1 MGSGHRTALVR
12 ICDPAGRQRGT
23 GFVADDRGTV
33 VTSHEAVAGATRLV
47 LYATDGRS
55 CCVEAA
61 GITELPDLDLALLRT
76 GGLSVLG
83 VEPTPIASRNRIEP
97 GAYVTIA
104 AHGRREARVLGTTPV
119 TYTAHGRTHR
129 IGAAME
135 LALGT
140 DGRDALR
147 LGGAAVGGPVADPE
161 SGAVIAVLGTA
172 LRAGH
177 PAAGLAV
184 PLQIAGAG
192 SPLDAL
198 LRRNATGVPGYGR
211 DLNLAGALHL
221 TAMSLGSADGPA
233 SCPDPVERPDVV
245 AEFTAFTAPG
255 HPSPAPY
262 GPAVVL
268 GLVGAPGTGRT
279 TELAALAARR
289 ALGSVPAPT
298 LWLRGADLLADDTSV
313 ADAIAR
319 VLRRSS
325 RIAGAAGARGDLAS
339 ATPERVARLA
349 EESGSPLLVLLD
361 GPEEMPPVLAHGL
374 ARWTAG
380 TVGWLRGNGARLVVA
395 CTPEHWETAGAFCP
409 PGALHHP
416 ARPAGRLPSA
426 VRLGD
431 FTASQAE
438 RARERYAIPPDAL
451 TPGHDRHPLTLRLL
465 AEVREALPGDVAGQP
480 GTDDVFGAHLDL
492 MCLRVAVRIAAVSG
506 TAPGGTAVRRLA
518 ARVAGQIH
526 EAARRCL
533 GPGQGELDGAAFE
546 EVFPWRTGWASA
558 VLTEGLLVPA
568 GTGYRFAHEEL
579 GDWVQGAHL
588 DLDAALHALVHR
600 WHAEERAGEELTSGT
615 GARVASPA
623 SEPRVPQPRRPR
635 AGRGRGTVAEAGAVK
650 GPRVGRGWKPAPEP
664 AVEAAAKK
672 RRDGGS
678 RVPAADAAA
687 EAEAGAGARRGF
699 GCAPEPGVRPGA
711 EGRAARGGV
720 PVRDGAVAGR
730 VEAGISRVPGPEA
743 GGRGGVPAGDG
754 AVTAG
759 ARGGF
764 GSAPGLEAGAV
775 ETWRAGDGRA
785 LAPDA
790 VAEAGTQEGLSRA
803 IEPRVGRGH
812 VTVRDAAAEAGPGAG
827 AAAGPQGELGGLPAP
842 AAGPRILP
850 VPRHRSGPVIQA
862 LLLLGRRR
870 GPGALAHRLADLI
883 EALDRL
889 SPGPEARADVPH
901 DARWWAA
908 HLLSE
913 TLLRVPDARP
923 HLGVLRLLAGRVVR
937 RAGSPGA
944 YAEFGPWFW
953 RRLRLPEADR
963 IDLLRRLVPA
973 DGPRRADPRGEG
985 DRICDA
991 HDDGDGRE
999 RFLDAVARRLAAQPR
1014 TVQPLLCDW
1023 FGDERPLPAEEGLA
1037 MRPTVADAA
1046 QALLYARRDLAVDDL
1061 TDALVST
1068 AHPRAEELLTALA
1081 EDEPSALC
1089 RAVDRWSRDEDRP
1102 ARRAAAASYAPV
1114 TAAHVTLDADRGLLR
1129 GAALALLSR
1138 PADASL
1144 HGAALTLLV
1153 QDPLSR
1159 DRHLPQA
1166 LRAFV
1171 AGEPHL
1177 PAGALVAALPSHS
1190 RQVLTALRERLTR
1203 PDDGAGE
1210 VLCSLAGIDAPALA
1224 LHTAG
1229 LVRAYIDSHPDDTVH
1244 AAAYIDRR
1252 LEHGPAARA
1261 LLLPLV
1267 TGLLRDRPVPPPV
1280 RGALAGVLAAPGS
1293 PASGQLR
1300 EELLEVLL
1308 DFEQGAHRD
1317 PAVLDAL
1324 LRAAAAGSGARAPA
1338 RTRALVHRTGMLLV
1352 RTPDGAVRFDRG
1364 LVELA
1369 RDVPGF
1375 AALVTGWL
1383 ADAPQ
1388 EWAALVGPCARRTV
1402 EALASP
1408 KTMPMRAAGREHGSL
1423 RPA

>member
-33 VTSHEAVAGATRLV
+33 VTSHEAVAGATRHV
-47 LYATDGRS
+47 LYGTDGRS

-61 GITELPDLDLALLRT
+61 DVTELPELDLALLRT

-184 PLQIAGAG
+184 PLQIAGADG
-192 SPLDAL
+192 PLDAL

-255 HPSPAPY
+255 HPSPAPH

-319 VLRRSS
+319 ALRRSS

-339 ATPERVARLA
+339 ATAERVARLA

-416 ARPAGRLPSA
+416 VRPAGRLPSA

-431 FTASQAE
+431 FTAGQAE

-533 GPGQGELDGAAFE
+533 GPGQGEVDGAAFE

-600 WHAEERAGEELTSGT
+600 WHAEERAGEGPASETGT
-615 GARVASPA
+615 RASSPA

-635 AGRGRGTVAEAGAVK
+635 AARGRGTATEAGAAK
-650 GPRVGRGWKPAPEP
+650 GLRVGRGSKPAPEP
-664 AVEAAAKK
+664 AAEAAAKK

-678 RVPAADAAA
+678 RVPAVDATA
-687 EAEAGAGARRGF
+687 EAEAA
-699 GCAPEPGVRPGA
+699 
-711 EGRAARGGV
+711 
-720 PVRDGAVAGR
+720 
-730 VEAGISRVPGPEA
+730 
-743 GGRGGVPAGDG
+743 
-754 AVTAG
+754 AG

-764 GSAPGLEAGAV
+764 GCAPGLGAGAV
-775 ETWRAGDGRA
+775 EMWRAEDGRA
-785 LAPDA
+785 LAADA
-790 VAEAGTQEGLSRA
+790 VAEAEAAAGTQEGLSRA
-803 IEPRVGRGH
+803 IEPPVGRGR

-827 AAAGPQGELGGLPAP
+827 AAAGPQGGLGGLPAP
-842 AAGPRILP
+842 AAGPRVLP

-889 SPGPEARADVPH
+889 SPGPETRADVPH

-973 DGPRRADPRGEG
+973 DGPRRVDPRGEG
-985 DRICDA
+985 DRVCDA

-1014 TVQPLLCDW
+1014 TVQPLLCGW
-1023 FGDERPLPAEEGLA
+1023 FTDERPLPAEEGLA

-1068 AHPRAEELLTALA
+1068 AHPRAEELLTTLA

-1138 PADASL
+1138 PADAAL

-1177 PAGALVAALPSHS
+1177 SAEAFVGALLSHS

-1252 LEHGPAARA
+1252 LERGPAARA

-1300 EELLEVLL
+1300 GELLEVLL

-1383 ADAPQ
+1383 AEAPQ
-1388 EWAALVGPCARRTV
+1388 EWAALVGPSARRTV